1 MQNMNVGIINGVKR
15 YPPPWNLKGNG
26 YILFYKFPKYFVMEK
41 GFIPA
46 FLRTSFAG
54 GLGAVM
60 MIDYAES
67 NAGPY
72 GELLFIPGKFRFKGK
87 KLSCITKIYVSTR
100 ESVINGWENWAIA
113 KEQADFSFS
122 ESERKRSG
130 KVGVIKG
137 AEPVIQVSL
146 KNGRISFPTDTRFL
160 PFPLVQEKEGKL
172 YYTHFTGKGR
182 ARFARVEDMRINPE
196 LFPDV
201 VPYRPLMTMRID
213 NFVVTFPPSE
223 IRTIA

>member
-1 MQNMNVGIINGVKR
+1 MANINTDTISVKK
-15 YPPPWNLKGNG
+15 YPPPWVLTGSG
-26 YILFYKFPKYFVMEK
+26 YILLYKFPKYFALEK

-46 FLRTSFAG
+46 FLRKSFAG

-60 MIDYAES
+60 IIDYAKS

-72 GELLFIPGKFRFKGK
+72 GELLFIPGKFLFRGK

-100 ESVINGWENWAIA
+100 ESIINGWENWAIP
-113 KEQADFSFS
+113 KEQADFIFS
-122 ESERKRSG
+122 VLENKRRG
-130 KVGVIKG
+130 KVVVTKDT
-137 AEPVIQVSL
+137 EPVIQVSL
-146 KNGRISFPTDTRFL
+146 KNSRISFPIHTKLL
-160 PFPLVQEKEGKL
+160 PFPLVQEKDGKL
-172 YYTHFTGKGR
+172 YYTNFSGKGW
-182 ARFARVEDMRINPE
+182 ARFTRIEDMRINPE

-201 VPYRPLMTMRID
+201 VAYRPLMIMRID